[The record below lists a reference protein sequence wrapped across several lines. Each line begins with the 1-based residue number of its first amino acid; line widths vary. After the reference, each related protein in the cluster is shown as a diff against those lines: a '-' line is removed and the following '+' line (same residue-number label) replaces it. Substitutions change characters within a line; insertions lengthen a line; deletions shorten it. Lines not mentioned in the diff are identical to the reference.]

1 MAQRAAPAMQ
11 ESWVPSLGWEDPWR
25 REWQPTPV
33 FLLENP
39 MDRGAWRTTFMV
51 SQKSDTTEQLTLSLS
66 KDLIKIG
73 NHEFEQ
79 TNLLFP
85 VISYV

>member
-1 MAQRAAPAMQ
+1 
-11 ESWVPSLGWEDPWR
+11 
-25 REWQPTPV
+25 
-33 FLLENP
+33 
-39 MDRGAWRTTFMV
+39 MDRGAWRTTYMV

-79 TNLLFP
+79 INLLFP